1 MKRQTSQI
9 EKNQQDGD
17 VERQQLDD
25 VAGGNMFSKALLN
38 LSLNERN
45 MIEEEIHGVSCMDI
59 DETPE
64 LIEESLYQFD
74 LELDLIE
81 NKAAY
86 NKAKAIIFSK
96 EEDHSYCLSKA
107 NKLRFLR
114 TEFFDPRK
122 SASRYTRYLDLL
134 FEIYG
139 EFALRRPI
147 RMQDFNREELAFL
160 KSGQYQ
166 LLPYRD
172 RGGRR
177 IMAIVSDQR
186 MHVTRRGLVSLILYI
201 IEMNSKLIN
210 YTNLL
215 SLSFSSSPYLSL
227 LPTNKNKTKNQIYF
241 FIVESISIFFFCF
254 WWWL

>member
-74 LELDLIE
+74 LELDLIDE
-81 NKAAY
+81 NNKVAY
-86 NKAKAIIFSK
+86 NKAQEIIQSEEDPLTHSFILSK
-96 EEDHSYCLSKA
+96 EV
-107 NKLRFLR
+107 KLRFLR
-114 TEFFDPRK
+114 SELFDPRK
-122 SASRYTRYLDLL
+122 SASRFTKYLDLL
-134 FEIYG
+134 LEVYG
-139 EFALRRPI
+139 EYALRRPI
-147 RMQDFNREELAFL
+147 RMQDFNREELSFL

-166 LLPYRD
+166 LLPFRD

-177 IMAIVSDQR
+177 VMAVVPNNKD
-186 MHVTRRGLVSLILYI
+186 HVPMKVLVSYMYYDYYFVLF
-201 IEMNSKLIN
+201 
-210 YTNLL
+210 LL
-215 SLSFSSSPYLSL
+215 L
-227 LPTNKNKTKNQIYF
+227 L
-241 FIVESISIFFFCF
+241 
-254 WWWL
+254 LL